1 MKKKFYLL
9 GMLAAGLT
17 FVGCTDD
24 IDDASGS
31 GGNATVGDGY
41 VKVAINL
48 PTTSGNST
56 RAGSANDNFD
66 DGLSA
71 EYKVNNVILA
81 LFYGADE
88 SLATCKWAK
97 ALTNE
102 TSWNLEGTNTD
113 NITTKSEM
121 VISEVPKPGEDEN
134 VYAFVIV
141 NNSGYFGV
149 DKSSNKLKYGAD
161 GSNLSEFS
169 GLLSGLFTTASSVDL
184 TKIASSSD
192 GNFMMT
198 NAPISDKASVTNGT
212 SWNPTISTLVKVNV
226 YDDKPTAEDATPT
239 PIYVERVAAK
249 VQVTVEGDDNTL
261 DVSGDTYNGATVTF
275 DNWTLQNTNKKTYL
289 VRNVG
294 TGDGAAWKTWIGH
307 FSEVTEATDKENR
320 FVGTQPGPYRTY
332 WGIDPNYE
340 KIESGNLDDN
350 FNIISQ
356 EPSTDGSDG
365 SYGWLVPTGS
375 LSQSIP
381 VAYCAENTT
390 EAQAMAHNQL
400 TGVLLKATFKP
411 SGAVE
416 GSNFFTC
423 NDISTI
429 YTETEMIA
437 AFTAVLASKDDL
449 KLNEGESIRIKEG
462 AQAATITDA
471 TDLKGVF
478 EVEVKTLSSSK
489 DLTDDQVSAI
499 LNKYKTIKF
508 YKGGVTYYYTSL
520 IKHFGDYYTPVAGG
534 IEALDSYSEKNH
546 LGRYGVVRNNWY
558 ELNITSVSGPGEPE
572 IPEIPE
578 EPGDKKHS
586 YINAEINVLSWAKR
600 QQNVD
605 L

>member
-1 MKKKFYLL
+1 MKKRFYLL

-17 FVGCTDD
+17 FAGCTDD
-24 IDDASGS
+24 IDDASGN

-56 RAGSANDNFD
+56 RSENDQFD
-66 DGLSA
+66 DGLEA
-71 EYKVNNVILA
+71 EYHVNDVVLA
-81 LFYGADE
+81 LFYGANE
-88 SLATCKWAK
+88 GSATCKWATD
-97 ALTNE
+97 LT
-102 TSWNLEGTNTD
+102 TSWSLVGTTDD
-113 NITTKSEM
+113 NITTKSEF
-121 VISEVPKPGEDEN
+121 VVNEVPKPGENES

-149 DKSSNKLKYGAD
+149 SGNKLTYNAE
-161 GSNLSEFS
+161 GSSLTNFEGTLSE
-169 GLLSGLFTTASSVDL
+169 LFTIASTVDL
-184 TKIASSSD
+184 TKIASTTSNEGK

-198 NAPISDKASVTNGT
+198 NAPISDKASVQSSQT
-212 SWNPTISTLVKVNV
+212 SGWDPTISTLVKVNV
-226 YDDKPTAEDATPT
+226 YDDEPTAEDETPT

-249 VQVTVEGDDNTL
+249 VQVTVDGEDNTL

-275 DNWTLQNTNKKTYL
+275 DKWILQNTNKKTYL

-294 TGDGAAWKTWIGH
+294 SGEDAAWKTWITH
-307 FSEVTEATDKENR
+307 FNASAANSLNR
-320 FVGTQPGPYRTY
+320 FVGAESGALPYRTY

-340 KIESGNLDDN
+340 KIESGNLDGN

-365 SYGWLVPTGS
+365 WLVPTGS
-375 LSQSIP
+375 SSQLIP

-429 YTETEMIA
+429 YTEDDMIA
-437 AFTAVLASKDDL
+437 AIEYILATGSDEI
-449 KLNEGESIRIKEG
+449 KLGEGEEIQIKDG
-462 AQAATITDA
+462 AEAATISDSNG
-471 TDLKGVF
+471 LKGVF
-478 EVEVKTLSSSK
+478 EVKTSNSPK
-489 DLTDDQVSAI
+489 DLTNVQATAI
-499 LNKYKTIKF
+499 LKEYTIIKF

-520 IKHFGDYYTPVAGG
+520 IKHFGDYYTPIAKGG
-534 IEALDSYSEKNH
+534 VDALSSYNDGDH

-558 ELNITSVSGPGEPE
+558 ELNIKSVSGPGEPE

-578 EPGDKKHS
+578 EPADKEHS
-586 YINAEINVLSWAKR
+586 YINTEINILSWAKR
-600 QQNVD
+600 TQDVE

>member
-17 FVGCTDD
+17 FAGCTDD
-24 IDDASGS
+24 IDDATGS
-31 GGNATVGDGY
+31 GGNTTVGDGY

-56 RAGSANDNFD
+56 RSANDDFD
-66 DGLSA
+66 DGLVA
-71 EYKVNNVILA
+71 EYHVNDVILA

-88 SLATCKWAK
+88 SLATCEWATD
-97 ALTNE
+97 LT
-102 TSWNLEGTNTD
+102 TSWSLVGNTTD
-113 NITTKSEM
+113 NITTKSEF
-121 VISEVPKPGEDEN
+121 VVNEVPKPGENEN

-141 NNSGYFGV
+141 NNSGYFDV
-149 DKSSNKLKYGAD
+149 SDNKLTYAAA
-161 GSNLSEFS
+161 GSNLTNFE
-169 GLLSGLFTTASSVDL
+169 GTLSGLFTASSVDL
-184 TKIASSSD
+184 TKIASTTSNEGK

-198 NAPISDKASVTNGT
+198 NAPISDKASVTSGT
-212 SWNPTISTLVKVNV
+212 SWAPTISTLVKVNV
-226 YDDKPTAEDATPT
+226 YDDQPTAEDATPT

-294 TGDGAAWKTWIGH
+294 IGDGVAWKTWIGY
-307 FSEVTEATDKENR
+307 FSEVTGATDKENR
-320 FVGTQPGPYRTY
+320 FVGIQPGPYRTY
-332 WGIDPNYE
+332 WGIDPNYTTVE
-340 KIESGNLDDN
+340 GNDNLGVN

-356 EPSTDGSDG
+356 GVSTGD
-365 SYGWLVPTGS
+365 WLDPGDVT
-375 LSQSIP
+375 
-381 VAYCAENTT
+381 YCAENTT

-411 SGAVE
+411 SGADE

-437 AFTAVLASKDDL
+437 AFTAVLASSEGNVLGD
-449 KLNEGESIRIKEG
+449 GESIQIKSNAE
-462 AQAATITDA
+462 AATINDSNG
-471 TDLKGVF
+471 LKGVF
-478 EVEVKTLSSSK
+478 EVKTSSLPK
-489 DLTDDQVSAI
+489 DLTDGQASAI
-499 LNKYKTIKF
+499 LKKYATIKF

-534 IEALDSYSEKNH
+534 IEALGSYSEKNH

-558 ELNITSVSGPGEPE
+558 ELNIKSVSGPGEPE

-578 EPGDKKHS
+578 EPADKEHS
-586 YINAEINVLSWAKR
+586 YINTEINILSWAKR
-600 QQNVD
+600 EQNVE

>member
-1 MKKKFYLL
+1 MKKKFYLV

-17 FVGCTDD
+17 FAGCTDD
-24 IDDASGS
+24 IDDATGS
-31 GGNATVGDGY
+31 GGNTTVGDGY

-56 RAGSANDNFD
+56 RSANDDFD
-66 DGLSA
+66 DGLVA
-71 EYKVNNVILA
+71 EYHVNDVILA

-88 SLATCKWAK
+88 SLATCEWATD
-97 ALTNE
+97 LT
-102 TSWNLEGTNTD
+102 TSWSLVGNTTD
-113 NITTKSEM
+113 NITTKSEF
-121 VISEVPKPGEDEN
+121 VVNEVPKPGENEN

-141 NNSGYFGV
+141 NNSGYFDV
-149 DKSSNKLKYGAD
+149 SDNKLTYAAA
-161 GSNLSEFS
+161 GSNLTNFE
-169 GLLSGLFTTASSVDL
+169 GTLSGLFTASSVDL
-184 TKIASSSD
+184 TKIASTTSNEGK

-198 NAPISDKASVTNGT
+198 NAPISDKASVTSGT

-294 TGDGAAWKTWIGH
+294 TGDGAAWKTWIGY
-307 FSEVTEATDKENR
+307 FSEVTGATDKENR
-320 FVGTQPGPYRTY
+320 FVGIQPGPYRTY
-332 WGIDPNYE
+332 WGIDPNYTTVE
-340 KIESGNLDDN
+340 GNDNLGVN

-356 EPSTDGSDG
+356 GVSTGD
-365 SYGWLVPTGS
+365 WLDPGDVT
-375 LSQSIP
+375 
-381 VAYCAENTT
+381 YCAENTT
-390 EAQAMAHNQL
+390 EARAMAHNQL

-411 SGAVE
+411 SGADE

-437 AFTAVLASKDDL
+437 AFTAVLASSEGNVLGD
-449 KLNEGESIRIKEG
+449 GESIQIKSNAE
-462 AQAATITDA
+462 AATINDSNG
-471 TDLKGVF
+471 LKGVF
-478 EVEVKTLSSSK
+478 EVKTSSSPK
-489 DLTDDQVSAI
+489 DLTDGQASAI
-499 LNKYKTIKF
+499 LKKYATIKF

-534 IEALDSYSEKNH
+534 IDALTSYSEGNH

-578 EPGDKKHS
+578 EQADKEHS
-586 YINAEINVLSWAKR
+586 YINTEINILSWAKR
-600 QQNVD
+600 QQDVE

>member
-1 MKKKFYLL
+1 MKKKFYLV

-17 FVGCTDD
+17 FAGCTDD

-31 GGNATVGDGY
+31 GGNTTVGDGY

-56 RAGSANDNFD
+56 RSQNDQFD
-66 DGLSA
+66 DGLEA
-71 EYKVNNVILA
+71 EYHVNDVVLA
-81 LFYGADE
+81 LFYGANE
-88 SLATCKWAK
+88 GSATCKWATD
-97 ALTNE
+97 LT
-102 TSWNLEGTNTD
+102 TSWSLVGTTDD
-113 NITTKSEM
+113 NITTKSEF
-121 VISEVPKPGEDEN
+121 VVNEVPKPGENES

-149 DKSSNKLKYGAD
+149 SDNKLTYDAE
-161 GSNLSEFS
+161 GSSLTNFEGTLSR
-169 GLLSGLFTTASSVDL
+169 LFTIASTVDL
-184 TKIASSSD
+184 TKIASTTSNEGK

-198 NAPISDKASVTNGT
+198 NAPISDKASVQSSQTLG
-212 SWNPTISTLVKVNV
+212 WDPTISTLVKVNV
-226 YDDKPTAEDATPT
+226 YDDEPTAEDATPT

-249 VQVTVEGDDNTL
+249 VQVTVEGEDNTL
-261 DVSGDTYNGATVTF
+261 NVSGDTYNGATVTF

-294 TGDGAAWKTWIGH
+294 TGDDAAWKTWIGY
-307 FSEVTEATDKENR
+307 FSEVTGATDKENR
-320 FVGTQPGPYRTY
+320 FVGTKPGPYRTY
-332 WGIDPNYE
+332 WGIDPNYTTVA
-340 KIESGNLDDN
+340 KTNLGDN

-356 EPSTDGSDG
+356 GASTD
-365 SYGWLVPTGS
+365 GWLVPTGS
-375 LSQSIP
+375 LSQSIR

-400 TGVLLKATFKP
+400 TGILLKATFKP

-429 YTETEMIA
+429 YTEENMIDA
-437 AFTAVLASKDDL
+437 IEYVLATGSDEI
-449 KLNEGESIRIKEG
+449 KLGEGEEIQIKDG
-462 AQAATITDA
+462 AEAATINDSNG
-471 TDLKGVF
+471 LKGVF
-478 EVEVKTLSSSK
+478 EVKTSNSPK
-489 DLTDDQVSAI
+489 DLADGQVSAI

-534 IEALDSYSEKNH
+534 IEVLGSYSESNH

-558 ELNITSVSGPGEPE
+558 ELNIKSVSGPGEPE

-578 EPGDKKHS
+578 EPADKEHS
-586 YINAEINVLSWAKR
+586 YINTEINILSWAKR
-600 QQNVD
+600 EQNVD